1 MDLKKLTL
9 KLLPERLAVCR
20 LDSDAA
26 LPSWI
31 DESGFYSITRTNEE
45 LSVVCSEER
54 IPPDA
59 RSEAGWRCFKV
70 EQPLDFSEI
79 GIIFSITQPL
89 AENGVSIFIISTFI
103 TDYFLVK
110 EKDLAKAIDV
120 LTAAGHQA
128 RTEDR

>member
-9 KLLPERLAVCR
+9 KILPDRLAVCR

-26 LPSWI
+26 LPNGI

-59 RSEAGWRCFKV
+59 RSETGWRCFKV

-89 AENGVSIFIISTFI
+89 ADNGVSIFVISTFDM
-103 TDYFLVK
+103 DYFLVK

-120 LTAAGHQA
+120 LTAAGHQM
-128 RTEDR
+128 RTED